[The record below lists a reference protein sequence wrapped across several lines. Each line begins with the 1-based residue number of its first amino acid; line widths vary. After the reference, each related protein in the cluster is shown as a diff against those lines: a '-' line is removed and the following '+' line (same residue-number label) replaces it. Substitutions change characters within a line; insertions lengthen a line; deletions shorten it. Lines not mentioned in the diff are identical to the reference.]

1 MKIQV
6 NDISIHY
13 EIDGPEKAPVIA
25 CSHCL
30 SGSLHVWD
38 DQVRMLKDKYRVLR
52 FDTRGHGESSAPEG
66 PYTMEMLSDDVI
78 GLFDALGIERAHF
91 MGISMGGMMTQTLA
105 LNYPERFLS
114 LILCDTAA
122 AVPKEA
128 APIWADRI
136 RTAEEKG
143 MAALADDTIN
153 RWLSP
158 PFQEKHP
165 EIVGRIRKMILNTP
179 VPGFAGCS
187 HAISRFDVAD
197 RLPQLDLPVLIMVG
211 ENDPGTPV
219 ESARQIRDRIHNA
232 ELAVLPRAYHLSN
245 IEAAAEF
252 NKGLSAFLAAQ

>member
-1 MKIQV
+1 MKTEV
-6 NDISIHY
+6 NGISIHY
-13 EIDGPEKAPVIA
+13 EIDGPDTAPVIA

-30 SGSLHVWD
+30 SGSLHVWE
-38 DQVRMLKDKYRVLR
+38 DQVRVLRDKYRVLR

-66 PYTMEMLSDDVI
+66 PYTMGMLADDVI
-78 GLFDALGIERAHF
+78 GLFDALGIAKAHF
-91 MGISMGGMMTQTLA
+91 IGISMGGMMAQTLA
-105 LNYPERFLS
+105 LNHPERFLS

-136 RTAEEKG
+136 RTAREKG
-143 MAALADDTIN
+143 MSALAGDTIN

-165 EIVGRIRKMILNTP
+165 EVVGRIREMIVKTP
-179 VPGFAGCS
+179 VPGFAGCC
-187 HAISRFDVAD
+187 HAISGFDVME

-219 ESARQIRDRIHNA
+219 ESAKQIRDRIKNA
-232 ELAVLPRAYHLSN
+232 ELVVLPRAYHLSN
-245 IEAAAEF
+245 IEAAQEF
-252 NKGLSAFLAAQ
+252 NKNLSAFLPV